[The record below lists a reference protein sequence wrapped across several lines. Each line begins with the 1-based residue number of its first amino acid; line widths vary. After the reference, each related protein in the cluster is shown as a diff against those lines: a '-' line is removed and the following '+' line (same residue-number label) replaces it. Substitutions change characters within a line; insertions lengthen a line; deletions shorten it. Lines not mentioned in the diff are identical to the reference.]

1 MEEETCPNCRLRND
15 PRDPKELKD
24 LESRIHR
31 IQGQLSGIA
40 KMLEDNRYCGDIL
53 TQVAAVENALQAVG
67 YQILTTHMNTCVK
80 EDILAGKEGTI
91 EETMSLIKKLK

>member
-1 MEEETCPNCRLRND
+1 MEEENCPNCRLRSD
-15 PRDPKELKD
+15 ARDPKELKD

-40 KMLEDNRYCGDIL
+40 KMLAENRYCGDVL
-53 TQVAAVENALQAVG
+53 TQVAAVESALQAVG
-67 YQILTTHMNTCVK
+67 YQILTTHLNTCVR

-91 EETMSLIKKLK
+91 DETMALIKKLK